1 MLPLREVK
9 ILRLLSQQDFSGDEL
24 AKQLKASR
32 RTIVRDIAAIND
44 EIQKNRIGSITA
56 QNKYHLTTLN
66 PGKLTTLLNT
76 SRDEANE
83 ILLRLCM
90 QKTIAMGDLTSD
102 MFLSRAQVTDYL
114 TDLNSD
120 YQDLL
125 HISTRPGTGV
135 TINMKRLTR
144 IDLAAD
150 CLFEFPQL
158 LAKVTTGIENT
169 QRINTYLAQNV
180 CPYTTWVID
189 SQWRAQVIS
198 AFICRTSA
206 KAYDSETAVTA
217 GVNQFV
223 QSREKLLAG
232 LIAKHTSLMKSFSDM
247 ADKFQLEAIGQKT
260 LESLFTHFGRECAFP
275 RPLSTLSNYDIT
287 RLAAQNPVAFDFAQA
302 VTDELLKS
310 NRQIW
315 MDANFLALYIVQAIN
330 QREVKPVKILFL
342 APRMSLAQINATIIQ
357 QKLHNIVL
365 DTVHSLTEAEAAYAK
380 DHFDLAIANVRND
393 VIEQSSIKFALTFSA
408 VASEDD
414 MITLEQLVNGQYYHD
429 NIAAMLAP
437 NHFTN
442 VAGADKFLPALKKGL
457 QIFSDAGLLAEED
470 LVKIVEREEAGNQL
484 VLNHISIPHIVT
496 ASVSDYRLF
505 AIKPEEKVTV
515 ENQEVYL
522 MVIVLVGT
530 SQAEKNTIFSYLYQT
545 LRQYSTANI
554 RQVQS
559 YQQVIALLRGMGEFE
574 G

>member
-158 LAKVTTGIENT
+158 LAKVAPGIENT
-169 QRINTYLAQNV
+169 QRINTYLAQNA
-180 CPYTTWVID
+180 CPYMTWVID

-198 AFICRTSA
+198 AFICRSSA
-206 KAYDSETAVTA
+206 KTYDSETAVTA

-232 LIAKHTSLMKSFSDM
+232 LIAKHTSLMKSFSNM

-302 VTDELLKS
+302 VTDELLKADK
-310 NRQIW
+310 QIW

-365 DTVHSLTEAEAAYAK
+365 DTVHSLTEAESAYAK
-380 DHFDLAIANVRND
+380 GHFDLAIANVRND

-414 MITLEQLVNGQYYHD
+414 MTTLEQLVNGQYYHD

-442 VAGADKFLPALKKGL
+442 VAVTDKFLPALKKGL

>member
-9 ILRLLSQQDFSGDEL
+9 ILHLLSQQDFSGDEL
-24 AKQLKASR
+24 AKQLNASR

-44 EIQKNRIGSITA
+44 EIQTNRIGRITT

-83 ILLRLCM
+83 ILLRLCIRR
-90 QKTIAMGDLTSD
+90 TVAMGDLTAD
-102 MFLSRAQVTDYL
+102 MFLSRAQVADYL
-114 TDLNSD
+114 VELNSD
-120 YQDLL
+120 YHDLF
-125 HISTRPGTGV
+125 HISSRPGTGV

-144 IDLAAD
+144 IDIAAD
-150 CLFEFPQL
+150 CIFEFPQL
-158 LAKVTTGIENT
+158 LDKVVPEVENT
-169 QRINTYLAQNV
+169 QRVITYLTANP
-180 CPYTTWVID
+180 CPYQEWVID

-198 AFICRTSA
+198 AFVCLPPSKTHS
-206 KAYDSETAVTA
+206 SEALTTTLVH
-217 GVNQFV
+217 QFV
-223 QSREKLLAG
+223 QGRADLLA
-232 LIAKHTSLMKSFSDM
+232 SLMSKHESIVQKFSQT

-275 RPLSTLSNYDIT
+275 RPLSTLSNFDIT
-287 RLAAQNPVAFDFAQA
+287 RLSAQNPVAFDFAQA
-302 VTDELLKS
+302 VTVELLKTD
-310 NRQIW
+310 NRMW

-342 APRMSLAQINATIIQ
+342 APRMSLAQINSTIIQ

-365 DTVHSLTEAEAAYAK
+365 YTVHSLTDAETAYTK
-380 DHFDLAIANVRND
+380 HHFDLAIANVRND
-393 VIEQSSIKFALTFSA
+393 VIEQSSIKFSLTFSA
-408 VASEDD
+408 VASDED
-414 MITLEQLVNGQYYHD
+414 IATLEQLVNGQYYHD

-437 NHFTN
+437 NHFVN
-442 VAGADKFLPALKKGL
+442 VTRADKFLPVLRKGL
-457 QIFSDAGLLAEED
+457 QSFNETGLLTDAD

-484 VLNHISIPHIVT
+484 ILNHISIPHIVT
-496 ASVSDYRLF
+496 SSVSDYRLF
-505 AIKPEEKVTV
+505 AIKPDRAITV

-545 LRQYSTANI
+545 LRKYTVTNI
-554 RQVQS
+554 RQVQT
-559 YQQVIALLRGMGEFE
+559 YQQVIELLKGMMQFDG
-574 G
+574 